1 MDTLLNEE
9 EEMLKNLARE
19 FLEGE
24 CPPSLVREMEKDPLG
39 YPPDLWKQLGDLGWI
54 GLAIPEQYGGQGAPI
69 THLGLIMEEAG
80 RHLLPVPL
88 HSTMTAALTVLSDGS
103 DAQKQDILPKVA
115 SGDLI
120 MTWALLELDPRYVAS
135 GVHLE
140 AREDGDSYVLNGRK
154 MFVDNF
160 EASDQVLVVA
170 RTGPDDGN
178 NGGITLLLVDSKDS
192 GIANNPLVTTAKDR
206 QSEITFSNVRVPKSA
221 VIGEANNGWSIVH
234 NMLDRATALLCTMMV
249 GAARKDAEMAI
260 EYSKNR
266 TAFGRP
272 IGAFQSVAHM
282 CADMTMWVDAAQ
294 LLTYEALWNMDQGM
308 PASVEVSQA
317 KSLANER
324 LQAVIRYGQMIHGGI
339 GFMMEFNLH
348 LWYRRVAAWSL
359 RLGSTFEH
367 RARIASALLDQPG
380 KVMLGEPVVLPA

>member
-24 CPPSLVREMEKDPLG
+24 CPPGLVREMEKDPLG
-39 YPPDLWKQLGDLGWI
+39 YPPDLWKQMADLGWV
-54 GLAIPEQYGGQGAPI
+54 GLAIPEQYGGQGAPL
-69 THLGLIMEEAG
+69 THLGLILEEAG
-80 RHLLPVPL
+80 RHLAPVPL
-88 HSTMTAALTVLSDGS
+88 HSAMTAALTVASDGTEQ
-103 DAQKQDILPKVA
+103 QKRDILPKVA
-115 SGDLI
+115 SGNLI
-120 MTWALLELDPRYVAS
+120 LTWALLEQDPRYVAE
-135 GVHLE
+135 GIHTD
-140 AREDGDSYVLNGRK
+140 AREDGDSYVLNGTK

-160 EASDQVLVVA
+160 EASDTVLVVA
-170 RTGPDDGN
+170 RTAPDDGN
-178 NGGITLLLVDSKDS
+178 NGGITLFLVDTHDGGST
-192 GIANNPLVTTAKDR
+192 NTPLVTTAKDR
-206 QSEITFSNVRVPKSA
+206 QSEVKFENVRVPKSD
-221 VIGEANNGWSIVH
+221 VIGGVNQGWPVVH

-260 EYSKNR
+260 EYAKNR

-272 IGAFQSVAHM
+272 IGAFQSISHL
-282 CADMTMWVDAAQ
+282 CADMVMWVDGAQ
-294 LLTYEALWNMDQGM
+294 LLTYEALWNMDQGQ

-324 LQAVIRYGQMIHGGI
+324 LQAVVRSSQVIHGGI

-359 RLGSTFEH
+359 RLGSTYEH
-367 RARIASALLDQPG
+367 RARIAKALLDQPG
-380 KVMLGEPVVLPA
+380 RVVLGEPIALPA